1 MIRPDGKG
9 VRLLARNRYDIDE
22 KLDAPFNLDQFRS
35 LLQFSRPYLQQL
47 VRLFVVMVLSSAI
60 GLLSPLIFMEVLNK
74 VLPNKDI
81 PGLLSAFGGLTA
93 ILAIVALLGIYRVR
107 KMNMIG
113 QGIIHDIRLAMYR
126 HLQRLPFTYFDE
138 RPHGKILVRVVH
150 YVNSVSDLLSNGLV
164 NALVDLL
171 SLVFIILYMLLVD
184 PLLTLY
190 SLAGLPILVTGLL
203 AFKNAQ
209 RKAQQALARK
219 NSNLNAY
226 TQESLIGMQ
235 VTQVFAREKFNRGI
249 FHRLHKE
256 YRQAWMKSAMLNLA
270 MWPFIDVVSNATIA
284 LLYAGGVLWLRN
296 AVTGAPILPGTIM
309 TFVGYVQRFW
319 APILS
324 LANFY
329 NGMVNSAAYVERI
342 FEFLHE
348 PVVIADKEHAYEL
361 PKIEGRIAFD
371 NVSFCYDP
379 GHPVLDNV
387 SFDVEPGTSLA
398 LVGPTGA
405 GKTTIINLLCRFYDI
420 SEGSITID
428 GHPIQNVTQASLRT
442 QMGVML
448 QDPFLFPETVME
460 NIRYGKLDASDDECI
475 AAARAV
481 CAHEFIMRLP
491 KGYNTKVNELGSGVS
506 AGERQLISF
515 ARVML
520 ADPRI
525 LILDEATSSIDT
537 KTEKALQQGLESL
550 MRGRTSIIIAHRL
563 STVKNASRIMVI
575 ADHGIAESGTHDELL
590 SLQGQ
595 YWSLY
600 NSQFAALLG

>member
-1 MIRPDGKG
+1 
-9 VRLLARNRYDIDE
+9 
-22 KLDAPFNLDQFRS
+22 
-35 LLQFSRPYLQQL
+35 
-47 VRLFVVMVLSSAI
+47 
-60 GLLSPLIFMEVLNK
+60 
-74 VLPNKDI
+74 
-81 PGLLSAFGGLTA
+81 
-93 ILAIVALLGIYRVR
+93 
-107 KMNMIG
+107 
-113 QGIIHDIRLAMYR
+113 
-126 HLQRLPFTYFDE
+126 LQRLPFTYFDE

-190 SLAGLPILVTGLL
+190 ALAGLPILIAGLL

-209 RKAQQALARK
+209 RRAQQALARK

-235 VTQVFAREKFNRGI
+235 VTQVFAREEFNRGI
-249 FHRLHKE
+249 YHRLHKE
-256 YRQAWMKSAMLNLA
+256 YRSAWMKSAMLNIS

-296 AVTGAPILPGTIM
+296 AATGAPILPGTIM

-319 APILS
+319 APVLS

-329 NGMVNSAAYVERI
+329 NGMVNSAAYIERI
-342 FEFLHE
+342 FEFLRE
-348 PVVIADKEHAYEL
+348 PVVIADKDQAYEL
-361 PKIEGRIAFD
+361 PKIEGRVAF
-371 NVSFCYDP
+371 NQVSFSYDP
-379 GHPVLDNV
+379 GHPVLENV
-387 SFDVEPGTSLA
+387 SFEIEPGTSLA

-420 SEGSITID
+420 KEGSITID
-428 GHPIQNVTQASLRT
+428 GHKIQDVTLASLRT

-448 QDPFLFPETVME
+448 QDPFLFPETVMQ
-460 NIRYGKLDASDDECI
+460 NIRYGRLDASDDECI
-475 AAARAV
+475 AAAKAV

-491 KGYNTKVNELGSGVS
+491 KGYDTKVNELGSGVS
-506 AGERQLISF
+506 SGERQLISF

-537 KTEKALQQGLESL
+537 KTEKALQRGLESL

-563 STVKNASRIMVI
+563 STIKHASKIMVI
-575 ADHGIAESGTHDELL
+575 SDHGIVESGTHDELL
-590 SLQGQ
+590 AQNGH

-600 NSQFAALLG
+600 NSQFAALIG